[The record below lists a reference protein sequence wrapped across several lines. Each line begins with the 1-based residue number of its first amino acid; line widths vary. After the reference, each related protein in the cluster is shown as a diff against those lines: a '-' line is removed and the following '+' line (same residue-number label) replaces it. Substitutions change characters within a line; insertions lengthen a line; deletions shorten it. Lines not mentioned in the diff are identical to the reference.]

1 MSKVKINVRQV
12 AETRG
17 VNNPRDLSLKTGITY
32 SVCYRMWYEADQT
45 RLDLNSLARLCDF
58 LECQPGDLLLLID
71 SGRASQK
78 RFIN

>member
-1 MSKVKINVRQV
+1 MSKIKLNLRQV
-12 AETRG
+12 AEQKGFANPWDLHTKSG
-17 VNNPRDLSLKTGITY
+17 VTY

-71 SGRASQK
+71 SGRASRK